1 MFDWIKHVSL
11 RRDSRQDGAE
21 APSALVPVTGVAYDE
36 EVVRLG
42 CELLESSQGTLHIL
56 YVIEVAREYPLDAA
70 MDSVYI
76 SGEKALA
83 KMEEIASGYKCVSRA
98 EIVQVRKTGAAIV
111 REAALKQVDVIVMGS
126 SYKEVYG
133 VYSMDEHIAYTLKY
147 APCRV
152 IVSREPLSFSARR
165 APSFERSI

>member
-1 MFDWIKHVSL
+1 MIDWIRHVSR
-11 RRDSRQDGAE
+11 RRDSRQNGAKP
-21 APSALVPVTGVAYDE
+21 PSALVPVTGVAYDE

-42 CELLESSQGTLHIL
+42 CELLESSQGILHIL
-56 YVIEVAREYPLDAA
+56 YVIEVAREHPLDAA

-83 KMEEIASGYKCVSRA
+83 KMEEIASGYKCASNA
-98 EIVQVRKTGAAIV
+98 EIVQVRKAGAAIV

-133 VYSMDEHIAYTLKY
+133 VYSMDEHISYTLKY

-152 IVSREPLSFSARR
+152 ILSREPLTFSVQRS
-165 APSFERSI
+165 PSFERRV